1 MKSYWLLIVGMML
14 VTYIPRL
21 IPLITLSKK
30 PLPAKIRRF
39 LTYIPYTALS
49 ALIIRGI
56 LQGTDGRY
64 LITILGIGVAAV
76 CAWFKGGMVLSVLA
90 SIGVTFLMLY
100 FF

>member
-1 MKSYWLLIVGMML
+1 MKSHLVLIIGMML

-30 PLPAKIRRF
+30 PLPPKIRRL

-49 ALIIRGI
+49 ALIVRGI
-56 LQGTDGRY
+56 LQATDGRY
-64 LITILGIGVAAV
+64 LITSIGIGVAAL
-76 CAWFKGGMVLSVLA
+76 CAWFKGGMVVSVLA